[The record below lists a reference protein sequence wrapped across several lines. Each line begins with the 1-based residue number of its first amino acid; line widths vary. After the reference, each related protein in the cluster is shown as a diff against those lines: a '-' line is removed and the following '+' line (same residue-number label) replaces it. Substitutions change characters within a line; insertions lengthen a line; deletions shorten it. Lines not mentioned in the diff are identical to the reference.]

1 MILQDEYFGEFIEIL
16 YCGHLV
22 DQLLVQFLDL
32 YICTRKMHICI
43 IHTLSYAHTGTYLLP
58 DILQVLTGCHRATS
72 DIPVFHDSSLICHLF
87 GQCASVSLTQSTV
100 QGNRFIR

>member
-32 YICTRKMHICI
+32 YLYKENAHMH
-43 IHTLSYAHTGTYLLP
+43 HTYT
-58 DILQVLTGCHRATS
+58 
-72 DIPVFHDSSLICHLF
+72 
-87 GQCASVSLTQSTV
+87 
-100 QGNRFIR
+100 